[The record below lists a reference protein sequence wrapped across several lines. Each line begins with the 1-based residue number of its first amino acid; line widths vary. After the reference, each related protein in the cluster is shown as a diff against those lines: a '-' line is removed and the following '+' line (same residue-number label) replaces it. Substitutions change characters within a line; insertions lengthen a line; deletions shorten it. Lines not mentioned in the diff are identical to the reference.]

1 MVKKGY
7 YRIAEV
13 YQANRHRLDNMKQL
27 RELASLLP
35 KNAKILDAGCGE
47 AVPVARFLVESGFQV
62 IGSRR
67 N

>member
-7 YRIAEV
+7 DRIAEV

-35 KNAKILDAGCGE
+35 KNAKILTQ
-47 AVPVARFLVESGFQV
+47 VVVQRFL
-62 IGSRR
+62 
-67 N
+67 